1 MGPYIFNWKTFNK
14 ESDIKFTMPAA
25 TKKGQNKI
33 IFVKAEAMNYDTRSF
48 SSFYHQAPELLVP
61 FGIEKKDFDDNGK
74 ALANNFVLPNK
85 LGRFASMAAGP
96 EAALG
101 GGAEVQPQKAEKY
114 NACLRLSNIVFDK
127 LSESFSGETL
137 MTNYAHFLGLVDK
150 SVKKFAYDNAQQL
163 FGERKSE
170 DVIAS
175 MYYPIIK
182 YDPNSVY
189 APTINARVT
198 LSAKDDAQNTTFFNN
213 KGDRINFSEI
223 CEKRNFSVVPILAI
237 NGFWCGAKQF
247 GASVQ
252 AVQMLVLFSQDAF
265 TSCCISFPG
274 LAPIS
279 DEESEAVEGVVA

>member
-14 ESDIKFTMPAA
+14 ESDIKFTMPA
-25 TKKGQNKI
+25 TKKGQTKI

-48 SSFYHQAPELLVP
+48 SAFYHQAPELTVP

-74 ALANNFVLPNK
+74 ATASNFVLPNK
-85 LGRFASMAAGP
+85 LGRFASMAVTS
-96 EAALG
+96 ESVG
-101 GGAEVQPQKAEKY
+101 GGDQQQQQLHKAEKY

-127 LSESFSGETL
+127 LSETFSGDTV

-213 KGDRINFSEI
+213 KGERINFAEI
-223 CEKRNFSVVPILAI
+223 CDKRNFNVVPILAI

-279 DEESEAVEGVVA
+279 DEESETVEAVVA